1 MLWIIGLFLLF
12 QVAYHVIVT
21 IFWYGIQWIDPT
33 LIAILRDGVRIF
45 FVVLFA
51 LYYHKYWKVY
61 VAHWWK
67 VWLGFVVLV
76 IFAILTSFF
85 LFHRS
90 PSDMLIGIKYGLW
103 RMMILLTASGL
114 GFFLG
119 QKKQTLTSSFSW
131 IKWSLVVIV
140 ILGRIWQVGKLL
152 FPDVFFFLGY
162 GKLDDFHFGVNPPI
176 YYLTGFEGTLRWQGL
191 FSWPN
196 NYGYFLLLFLPLIL
210 YFFPLKKVSGVRTWL
225 RVNQLSLL
233 VILLRIGA
241 LLATLSR
248 AAFVGLFVI
257 GVISQFS
264 FLKQHKKQM
273 IAFGLLALFLLIGIS
288 VWKWD
293 STQAHLQAKRGG
305 LIDVINAPLG
315 FGLGSSGPAVHH
327 WGNKLPENYYLQL
340 MLDMGTIGFLIW
352 CGVMALGLHEIKKLR
367 LALLAQGKG
376 NDESY
381 QIFLA
386 LQKGLL
392 AFLVMGMF
400 LHVFEDSMVNYLFFS
415 LYGMSLGYLSALVAR
430 DQEW

>member
-1 MLWIIGLFLLF
+1 M
-12 QVAYHVIVT
+12 
-21 IFWYGIQWIDPT
+21 
-33 LIAILRDGVRIF
+33 IAILRDGVRIF

-191 FSWPN
+191 FS
-196 NYGYFLLLFLPLIL
+196 
-210 YFFPLKKVSGVRTWL
+210 
-225 RVNQLSLL
+225 
-233 VILLRIGA
+233 
-241 LLATLSR
+241 
-248 AAFVGLFVI
+248 
-257 GVISQFS
+257 
-264 FLKQHKKQM
+264 
-273 IAFGLLALFLLIGIS
+273 
-288 VWKWD
+288 
-293 STQAHLQAKRGG
+293 
-305 LIDVINAPLG
+305 
-315 FGLGSSGPAVHH
+315 
-327 WGNKLPENYYLQL
+327 
-340 MLDMGTIGFLIW
+340 
-352 CGVMALGLHEIKKLR
+352 
-367 LALLAQGKG
+367 
-376 NDESY
+376 
-381 QIFLA
+381 
-386 LQKGLL
+386 
-392 AFLVMGMF
+392 
-400 LHVFEDSMVNYLFFS
+400 
-415 LYGMSLGYLSALVAR
+415 
-430 DQEW
+430 